1 VRAPVDAGDG
11 QVAAIR
17 AEGMVHRP
25 GDVWSRG
32 KEDPVL
38 QAAAAEAPRDGKY
51 FLFFFAANFMDNVV
65 VPTPLIVEP
74 TFPGK
79 SNHFCF
85 LSA

>member
-1 VRAPVDAGDG
+1 MRAPVDGGDG
-11 QVAAIR
+11 QVVAIR
-17 AEGMVHRP
+17 AEGMVHRA

-32 KEDPVL
+32 EEDPVL
-38 QAAAAEAPRDGKY
+38 QAAAAEAPRDGKC
-51 FLFFFAANFMDNVV
+51 FPPTNCMDNVV
-65 VPTPLIVEP
+65 VPKCPLIVE

>member
-1 VRAPVDAGDG
+1 MRAPVDAGDG

-38 QAAAAEAPRDGKY
+38 QAAAAEAP
-51 FLFFFAANFMDNVV
+51 N
-65 VPTPLIVEP
+65 
-74 TFPGK
+74 K
-79 SNHFCF
+79 STCGQ
-85 LSA
+85 LEDLVSCT